1 MQNPSLYSLLIFLIS
16 IYLLNTKEPSM
27 ITIPLKLI
35 KNSFGKYQIITDTEL
50 ILEKE
55 VDVQTPLGKQTSK
68 LKEQIAGHIQ
78 ILNSALFAVPI
89 TIGFNQT
96 FNVILDIGSV
106 HLWVPKKGS
115 LDKYELENHYDPNLS
130 DNEIKTT
137 DPFEIKYDTGE
148 TR

>member
-55 VDVQTPLGKQTSK
+55 VDVQTPLGKQTRK
-68 LKEQIAGHIQ
+68 LKNKLRDIYKY
-78 ILNSALFAVPI
+78 LTVLF
-89 TIGFNQT
+89 
-96 FNVILDIGSV
+96 
-106 HLWVPKKGS
+106 S
-115 LDKYELENHYDPNLS
+115 LSL
-130 DNEIKTT
+130 
-137 DPFEIKYDTGE
+137 
-148 TR
+148 